1 MSLTCPVGP
10 ERGLLQPAPEACRRV
25 FLDSPI
31 LCPRRYNALFGLE
44 ADGMP
49 AVVLDMTYGLSETK
63 SRARQAD
70 RATRGNNLLKERLDQ
85 ICKEAEAAILGDG
98 AAILVLS
105 HRRASQ
111 SRVPVSSLL
120 AVGAVHQ

>member
-1 MSLTCPVGP
+1 M
-10 ERGLLQPAPEACRRV
+10 
-25 FLDSPI
+25 
-31 LCPRRYNALFGLE
+31 
-44 ADGMP
+44 
-49 AVVLDMTYGLSETK
+49 
-63 SRARQAD
+63 
-70 RATRGNNLLKERLDQ
+70 KERLEQ

-120 AVGAVHQ
+120 AVGAGHQETMSAIGLETP